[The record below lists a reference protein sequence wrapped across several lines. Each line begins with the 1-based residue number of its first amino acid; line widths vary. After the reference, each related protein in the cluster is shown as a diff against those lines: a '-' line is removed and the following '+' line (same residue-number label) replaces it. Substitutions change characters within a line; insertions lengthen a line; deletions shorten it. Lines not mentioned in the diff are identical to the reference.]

1 MKTQTTSKASGN
13 GRKDGDQ
20 AANGS
25 LATRKG
31 LSPAHLIAI
40 DCLLAGETDR
50 EAGEAATKSRETV
63 SGWKNHNVEFQ
74 AEFNRRLK
82 ELQESSRLRLQA
94 LQSKA
99 LVNID
104 KAIEQGDVRVS
115 WNLLKATGALKPL
128 LPGSE
133 DPHQLAMRARGEK
146 ILDLLEENS
155 RVRQLAGLALLDK
168 CPKIAGLDHTEFI
181 ENIMA
186 EHNRRKDAEEDPDKD
201 PESSQ

>member
-1 MKTQTTSKASGN
+1 MKKE
-13 GRKDGDQ
+13 K
-20 AANGS
+20 
-25 LATRKG
+25 
-31 LSPAHLIAI
+31 LSRAQLIAI
-40 DCLLAGETDR
+40 DCLLAGATDKD
-50 EAGEAATKSRETV
+50 AGEAAARSRETV

-74 AEFNRRLK
+74 AELNRRLN

-133 DPHQLAMRARGEK
+133 DPHELAMRALVEK
-146 ILDLLEENS
+146 SLDALEERS
-155 RVRQLAGLALLDK
+155 RVRQLGALALLDR
-168 CPKIAGLDHTEFI
+168 CPEIAGLDPTEFI

-186 EHNRRKDAEEDPDKD
+186 KQNRSKDAQEDPDKD